1 VTYSLTVTSTSFSL
15 APNTPILLLPLNPV
29 RRLLCIANTGVNP
42 VAIKFQSAPASATDG
57 FTLGAASVSGGQ
69 GGSILLSD
77 GESHTTQGD
86 CAVDAV
92 YAYSTGG
99 TTVNVEEGTVYA
111 FV

>member
-1 VTYSLTVTSTSFSL
+1 M
-15 APNTPILLLPLNPV
+15 
-29 RRLLCIANTGVNP
+29 
-42 VAIKFQSAPASATDG
+42 
-57 FTLGAASVSGGQ
+57 SGGQ